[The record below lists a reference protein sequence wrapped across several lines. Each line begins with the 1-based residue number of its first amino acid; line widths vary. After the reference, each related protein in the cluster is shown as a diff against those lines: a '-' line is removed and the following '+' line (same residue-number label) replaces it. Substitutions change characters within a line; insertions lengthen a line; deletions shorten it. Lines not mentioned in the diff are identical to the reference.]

1 MRTKPSALRL
11 STTQAR
17 RGFYSRWHKSL
28 RPAAAFLAL
37 SAFACSTS
45 VALADEGG
53 VGFWFPGLFGSL
65 SAVPQVPGWALGIV
79 NLYNP
84 VSGGGNVAAA
94 RQVTINNLPVNVNV
108 NLNAT
113 IKANPN
119 LVLVDPSYVFATPVF
134 GGQLAASL
142 APTAAASRGLTAR

>member
-1 MRTKPSALRL
+1 MGPKLCALRFCAAA
-11 STTQAR
+11 TA
-17 RGFYSRWHKSL
+17 GP
-28 RPAAAFLAL
+28 RPTVRLHVWFRLAAAFC
-37 SAFACSTS
+37 AFATIACSAEVS
-45 VALADEGG
+45 LADEGG

-94 RQVTINNLPVNVNV
+94 RQVTINNLPVSANV

-119 LVLVDPSYVFATPVF
+119 LVLVA
-134 GGQLAASL
+134 Q
-142 APTAAASRGLTAR
+142 PTLLLRKTVRRRRS